1 MSMTVLESSV
11 TAETRHEQWMKEF
24 GRSYEDDAEKEKR
37 FKIFAEKLEYIERFN
52 RDGNETYELG
62 LNQFSDLTYEE
73 FVSAYGCSRLEN
85 HLLESSIFNSSEI
98 PTIELPKVPPK
109 RKRSPPSRPPRPPK
123 RRTPPSTPPTT
134 GIPGRVNW
142 REKGAVTIVKN
153 QDKPKQCGSC
163 WAFAVTATVE
173 GIMKIKQNRP
183 LVALS
188 AQELID
194 CDQGNNGC
202 DGGKASIAFEYI
214 VKNGITRDVDYPY
227 RAQKLGCN
235 RGSKRS
241 FANIKGYAKVEAGE
255 QNLLEAVA
263 RQPVAVYISADKH
276 FEDYKGGIYGSG
288 PCKPQTNLKVNHLVT
303 VVGYEEDYWLIKNS
317 YGTGWGETGYMKL
330 KRQGSSPN
338 PVCGIAMV
346 ASFYPTTF

>member
-1 MSMTVLESSV
+1 MKNLISITIFFTFWTCAYQAMSMTVLESSV

-134 GIPGRVNW
+134 GIPRRVNW

-153 QDKPKQCGSC
+153 QDKPKQCGNILGSC
-163 WAFAVTATVE
+163 IYLNHYFSN
-173 GIMKIKQNRP
+173 I
-183 LVALS
+183 
-188 AQELID
+188 
-194 CDQGNNGC
+194 
-202 DGGKASIAFEYI
+202 
-214 VKNGITRDVDYPY
+214 
-227 RAQKLGCN
+227 
-235 RGSKRS
+235 S
-241 FANIKGYAKVEAGE
+241 F
-255 QNLLEAVA
+255 
-263 RQPVAVYISADKH
+263 
-276 FEDYKGGIYGSG
+276 IY
-288 PCKPQTNLKVNHLVT
+288 CH
-303 VVGYEEDYWLIKNS
+303 
-317 YGTGWGETGYMKL
+317 
-330 KRQGSSPN
+330 
-338 PVCGIAMV
+338 
-346 ASFYPTTF
+346 